1 MNMKV
6 TRDDSVKTDLI
17 PLAKFGSSVKK
28 KN

>member
-1 MNMKV
+1 MNIKV

-17 PLAKFGSSVKK
+17 PLAKLDSSVKK